1 MGRIK
6 CDGTIPSVMS
16 GLTLSLKLFLC
27 SRTSFGSVPLTWPY
41 WPRVWPPRHDNGP
54 LNHGY
59 DMWRN
64 YLILIPVPH
73 IFDLCI
79 ACLVRVYKYSFFFFA
94 IQKMVGPILEFIF
107 WLIFS
112 KYSFQKTVFY
122 FLDLE

>member
-1 MGRIK
+1 
-6 CDGTIPSVMS
+6 
-16 GLTLSLKLFLC
+16 
-27 SRTSFGSVPLTWPY
+27 
-41 WPRVWPPRHDNGP
+41 
-54 LNHGY
+54 
-59 DMWRN
+59 MWRN

-79 ACLVRVYKYSFFFFA
+79 AYLVRVFKYSFFCFA
-94 IQKMVGPILEFIF
+94 IQKMVGPTLEFIF